1 MKPLIACVVLIISLC
16 ALFAADDSR
25 KATDPFAGSFFP
37 PELVLIAHDE
47 IVLTPEQLEAVGACL
62 QKTQGLSDELRV
74 RLERETAALAALTK
88 QEPAEE
94 PALIAQLDRVLDLER
109 EVKHLRIGQG
119 VVVKNLLTPEQQAK
133 LRGISLEIAKNHAA
147 FTKLEEETG
156 RRIAAKVQRAKEGA
170 KKWIASGRDPSPIA
184 QAMEEKFKPLMAA
197 EKIFEAEAELDRVLE
212 QLTKDAK

>member
-1 MKPLIACVVLIISLC
+1 
-16 ALFAADDSR
+16 
-25 KATDPFAGSFFP
+25 
-37 PELVLIAHDE
+37 VLIAHDE

-109 EVKHLRIGQG
+109 EVKHLRVGQG

-184 QAMEEKFKPLMAA
+184 QAMEGKFKPLMAA

-212 QLTKDAK
+212 QLTKEAK

>member
-1 MKPLIACVVLIISLC
+1 M
-16 ALFAADDSR
+16 
-25 KATDPFAGSFFP
+25 
-37 PELVLIAHDE
+37 LIAHDE

-109 EVKHLRIGQG
+109 EVKHLRVGQG